1 MQSLAVRATTLALCS
16 LLAVA
21 VAHAQ
26 TRPPAGFPAR
36 TVRFVVGQSPGGGG
50 DILVRLVS
58 QKLAERF
65 GQSFI
70 VENVPGAS
78 GMIGMGIVAR
88 AEPDGYTH
96 FQASSASYNNAALSA
111 NTPFD
116 VRKTFTPLAQLS
128 AAPNVL
134 SVSAGMPVNSVK
146 ELIAYARANAG
157 RVNYSSGGIGSSS
170 HFNGELL
177 KQRGG
182 FEAEHIPHKG
192 VGQALLDLVAG
203 RVAFSFASATATSP
217 HVKTGKIRWIAIS
230 GLKRSPNLP
239 ELPTIAESGLP
250 GYEWAGWIGLI
261 SPAGTPPAIITALNR
276 PIAQILQSPEVL
288 KAAAADGTDIAPGT
302 PEDLQAVMER
312 ALGVATKLVKDLG
325 IKLE

>member
-1 MQSLAVRATTLALCS
+1 MQTLSAG
-16 LLAVA
+16 LLAAACGLFA
-21 VAHAQ
+21 VAQDLQAQ
-26 TRPPAGFPAR
+26 ARPAAPFPVR

-50 DILVRLVS
+50 DILVRMVS

-65 GQSFI
+65 GQSFV

-116 VRKTFTPLAQLS
+116 VRKTFTALAQLS

-134 SVSAGMPVNSVK
+134 SVNASMPVASVK
-146 ELIAYARANAG
+146 DLIAYARANAG

-203 RVAFSFASATATSP
+203 RVAFTFASATATSP
-217 HVKTGKIRWIAIS
+217 HVKTGKIRWIAMS

-276 PIAQILQSPEVL
+276 PIAQILQSPDVQ
-288 KAAAADGTDIAPGT
+288 KVAAADGTDVAPGT
-302 PEDLQAVMER
+302 PEELQVVMER
-312 ALGVATKLVKDLG
+312 SLGVATKLVKDLG
-325 IKLE
+325 IRLD